1 MQLIRKEDKDE
12 VDMTDAPLFYGG
24 KVLRQ
29 SILDSP
35 QTEDFSFA
43 LVSFFDG
50 AKNHVHSHSSDQILF
65 ATEGLGVVANESNK
79 FEMEVGD
86 TAFIPA
92 GEKHWHGA
100 IDGHDFT
107 HISLTHPG
115 SVTEMFLE

>member
-1 MQLIRKEDKDE
+1 
-12 VDMTDAPLFYGG
+12 MTDAPLFYGG
-24 KVLRQ
+24 KVLSQ

-35 QTEDFSFA
+35 QTEHFSFA

-50 AKNHVHSHSSDQILF
+50 AKNLFHSHSSDQILF

-86 TAFIPA
+86 TAFLPA

-100 IDGHDFT
+100 VDTSDFT
-107 HISLTHPG
+107 HISLLHPTSKTG
-115 SVTEMFLE
+115 TFE